1 MLILR
6 KIAITGGLA
15 SGKTT
20 VCRFLEEL
28 GAYVL
33 SADAIVHELLSPQSP
48 VGKNVVN
55 LLGEEIVE
63 GTKFNRALIAEKVFK
78 NKDTLIALEAILHPA
93 VLEEIEKQFNQ
104 VQKQK
109 KHSLF
114 VAEIP
119 LLYEIDKAHL
129 FDTVIA
135 VVSDPVLAKK
145 RFKNEEEFEKRMNR
159 QLSQEEKSAKADH
172 TLHNN
177 GNLEEL
183 KTQVQNLYQQI
194 TQE

>member
-48 VGKNVVN
+48 IGKNVVN

-63 GTKFNRALIAEKVFK
+63 GAKFNRKLIAERVFK
-78 NKDTLIALEAILHPA
+78 NKDTLISLEAILHPA
-93 VLEEIEKQFNQ
+93 VLEEIERQFNQ

-109 KHSLF
+109 KHTLF

-135 VVSDPVLAKK
+135 VVSDEKLAKK

-159 QLSQEEKSAKADH
+159 QLSQEEKSAKADY

-177 GNLEEL
+177 GNLQEL
-183 KTQVQNLYQQI
+183 KKQVQDLYQQT

>member
-1 MLILR
+1 LR
-6 KIAITGGLA
+6 KIAVTGGLA

-48 VGKNVVN
+48 IGKNIVN

-63 GTKFNRALIAEKVFK
+63 GAKFNRKVIAEKVFK
-78 NKDTLIALEAILHPA
+78 NKDTLLALEAILHPA
-93 VLEEIEKQFNQ
+93 VLEEIEKQFNR
-104 VQKQK
+104 VQRQK
-109 KHSLF
+109 KHTLF

-119 LLYEIDKAHL
+119 LLYEIDKSHL

-135 VVSDPVLAKK
+135 VVSDSILAKK

-172 TLHNN
+172 TLHND
-177 GNLEEL
+177 GNLQKL
-183 KTQVQNLYQQI
+183 KKQVQELYQQI